1 MKNNL
6 KSIEFCFEMGDG
18 ITLDVDRFA
27 LFDITPTEI
36 SFTISEE
43 NNLEYYDE
51 WSGWNILFDRL
62 LKNDVTQIFTYD
74 MDKVRAVYFANC
86 GDEYGKL
93 KDYMNT
99 YIDGG
104 NLVSSIKVVSND

>member
-6 KSIEFCFEMGDG
+6 KSIEFCFEAGDG
-18 ITLDVDRFA
+18 ILLDADRFA
-27 LFDITPTEI
+27 QFDITPTEI

-74 MDKVRAVYFANC
+74 MDKLQTKYLADC
-86 GDEYGKL
+86 EDDYGKIA
-93 KDYMNT
+93 DYMNT
-99 YIDGG
+99 YVDGG
-104 NLVSSIKVVSND
+104 NLVSSIKVVD